1 MAVVSWKEI
10 LLLTGLVVGCYWNS
24 LLCGF
29 VFDDVSA
36 ILDNKDLRPV
46 TPLRNLFLNDF
57 WGTPMAEERSH
68 KSYRPLTVLT
78 FRLNYLFS
86 ELSAASY
93 HLLNVVLHGVVC
105 VLFLRVCRLFLDKT
119 SSLVAALL
127 FAVHPIHTEAVTGVV
142 GRAELLS
149 SIFLLAAF
157 LAYTKSTGADHSIV
171 WAPIALTVILVA
183 AATLCKEQGITVVGI
198 CCVHEV
204 FVAQGFTLPMLLDTL
219 RQVLQG
225 KDGFPYAVLQTL
237 LKLIVLVISTL
248 LLVIIRVQVIQ
259 SQLPVFTRFD
269 NPAAVSPTPARQLTF
284 NYLLPVN
291 AWLLLN
297 PSELCCDWTM
307 GTIPLVESLLDL
319 RNLAT
324 LVFYTFL
331 GLLAYHSLRYRH
343 SSAKTVIMA
352 LSLIVLPFIPASN
365 LFFPVGFVV
374 AERVL
379 YVPSMGFCVLVAHG
393 FKMVTQK
400 GHMKKVSWLIIGV
413 LLTTHAVKTFNRNW
427 DWESEYTLF
436 TSALKVNKNNAKLW
450 NNVGHALENQN
461 NYARALRY
469 FLQATR
475 VQPDDIGAH
484 MNVGRTYKNLNKS
497 KEAEDAY
504 LVAKSLMPQVI
515 PGKKYAT
522 RVAPN
527 HLNVYINLA
536 NLIRANES
544 RLEEADQLYRQAI
557 SMRPDFK
564 QAYISR
570 GELLLKMNKLT
581 EARDAYLRA
590 LELDR
595 TNADLWYN
603 LAIVNIEMKDPSEA
617 LKNFNHALELNP
629 RHKLALFNSAL
640 LMQESGEPKFWPEA
654 NRRFL
659 TYVEEDPDDANGYF
673 NLGMLAMDA
682 NENAAAERWMRKA
695 IGLQAGFRSALF
707 NLALL
712 YSQSKREIDAL
723 PVLDELLRHHPEHIK
738 GLILKGDI
746 LMNHKKDTQGA
757 KACFE
762 RILRMDPTN
771 VQGKH
776 NLCVVYFEERDLPR
790 AERCLE
796 ETLALAP
803 NEEYVRRHLSIVRS
817 KMAAMSAAGQ
827 PLTSAGGATASAK
840 EEKPKRVKEA
850 AEEAAEG
857 EEEGRGADVDG
868 KEAGDEKNVRKSSA
882 ESLGGAGVD
891 QSESLDSSQSD
902 KQTKGKSTKEIKD
915 IEKKRAAALKRLEE
929 IERILSGD

>member
-10 LLLTGLVVGCYWNS
+10 CLLIGLVVGCYWNS

-36 ILDNKDLRPV
+36 ILDNKDLRPT
-46 TPLRNLFLNDF
+46 TPLKNLFLNDF
-57 WGTPMAEERSH
+57 WGTPMSEERSH

-86 ELSAASY
+86 ELSSSSY
-93 HLLNVVLHGVVC
+93 HLLNVVLHAVVC
-105 VLFLRVCRLFLDKT
+105 VLFLHFCRLLLDRST
-119 SSLVAALL
+119 SLVAALL

-157 LAYTKSTGADHSIV
+157 LEYTKSKGTDNSIV
-171 WAPIALTVILVA
+171 WTPIISTVFLVA
-183 AATLCKEQGITVVGI
+183 VATLCKEQGITVIGI
-198 CCVHEV
+198 CCIYEV
-204 FVAQGFTLPMLLDTL
+204 FVAQGFTLPMLIDTL
-219 RQVLQG
+219 LQVLSG

-237 LKLIVLVISTL
+237 LKLIVLIISTL
-248 LLVIIRVQVIQ
+248 LLVIVRVQVIQ

-269 NPAAVSPTPARQLTF
+269 NPAAVSSTPTRQLTF

-307 GTIPLVESLLDL
+307 GTIPLVESLLDP
-319 RNLAT
+319 RNLST
-324 LVFYTFL
+324 VTFYAML
-331 GLLAYHSLRYRH
+331 SLLAYHSLWYGH
-343 SSAKTVIMA
+343 SSAKIVMMA

-393 FKMVTQK
+393 FKLLSQR
-400 GHMKKVSWLIIGV
+400 GGLKKTSWLLMGV

-436 TSALKVNKNNAKLW
+436 TSALKVNRNNAKLW

-461 NYARALRY
+461 SYERALRY

-484 MNVGRTYKNLNKS
+484 MNVGRTYKNLNRS
-497 KEAEDAY
+497 REAEEAY
-504 LVAKSLMPQVI
+504 LIAKSLMPQII

-536 NLIRANES
+536 NLIRANDS

-570 GELLLKMNKLT
+570 GELLLKMNKPS
-581 EARDAYLRA
+581 EAKDAYLRA
-590 LELDR
+590 LELDH

-617 LKNFNHALELNP
+617 LRNFNRALDLNP

-640 LMQESGEPKFWPEA
+640 LMQESGEAKFRPEA

-659 TYVEEDPDDANGYF
+659 IYVKEEPDDANGYF

-682 NENAAAERWMRKA
+682 NENEEAERWMREA
-695 IGLQAGFRSALF
+695 IRLQPGFRSALF

-712 YSQSKREIDAL
+712 YSQSQREMDAL
-723 PVLDELLRHHPEHIK
+723 PVLEELLRYHPEHVK

-746 LMNHKKDTQGA
+746 LMNHRKDTPGA

-762 RILRMDPTN
+762 RILNMDPSN
-771 VQGKH
+771 VQAKH
-776 NLCVVYFEERDLPR
+776 NLCVVYFEERELQR
-790 AERCLE
+790 AEHCLV
-796 ETLALAP
+796 ETLAMAP
-803 NEEYVRRHLSIVRS
+803 QEEYIRRHLAIVRNKMVDMSTAGQTISPTEGGSESDKQQEQQQQDKQEEEGQGVASGAGEGARKEKNLRKSSPKESVNSQGHGQS
-817 KMAAMSAAGQ
+817 KKLDAGQ
-827 PLTSAGGATASAK
+827 P
-840 EEKPKRVKEA
+840 
-850 AEEAAEG
+850 
-857 EEEGRGADVDG
+857 
-868 KEAGDEKNVRKSSA
+868 
-882 ESLGGAGVD
+882 
-891 QSESLDSSQSD
+891 D
-902 KQTKGKSTKEIKD
+902 KQTKSKSTKEIKD

-929 IERILSGD
+929 IERILSSD

>member
-10 LLLTGLVVGCYWNS
+10 LLLSGLVVGCYWNS
-24 LLCGF
+24 LSCGF

-36 ILDNKDLRPV
+36 ILDNKDLRPS
-46 TPLRNLFLNDF
+46 TPIRNLFLNDF

-93 HLLNVVLHGVVC
+93 HLLNVILHAVVC

-157 LAYTKSTGADHSIV
+157 LAYTKSTGPDHSIV
-171 WAPIALTVILVA
+171 WPPIALTVVLVA
-183 AATLCKEQGITVVGI
+183 AATLCKEQGITVVGV
-198 CCVHEV
+198 CCVYEI
-204 FVAQGFTLPMLLDTL
+204 FVAQGFTLPMLVDTIW
-219 RQVLQG
+219 QVLQG

-269 NPAAVSPTPARQLTF
+269 NPAAVSTTPTRQLTF

-307 GTIPLVESLLDL
+307 GTIPLVESLVDL

-324 LVFYTFL
+324 LVFYIFL

-393 FKMVTQK
+393 FKMISNK
-400 GHMKKVSWLIIGV
+400 GQLKKISWLMIGV
-413 LLTTHAVKTFNRNW
+413 LLTTYTVKTFHRNW

-461 NYARALRY
+461 NYAKALRY

-497 KEAEDAY
+497 KEAEEAY

-536 NLIRANES
+536 NLIRANDS

-603 LAIVNIEMKDPSEA
+603 LAIVYIEMKDPSEA

-659 TYVEEDPDDANGYF
+659 TYVEEEPDDANGYF

-712 YSQSKREIDAL
+712 YSQSKREVDAL
-723 PVLDELLRHHPEHIK
+723 PVLDELLHHHPEHIK

-746 LMNHKKDTQGA
+746 LMNHKKDTRGA

-796 ETLALAP
+796 ETLDLAP

-827 PLTSAGGATASAK
+827 PLSSATT
-840 EEKPKRVKEA
+840 
-850 AEEAAEG
+850 EG
-857 EEEGRGADVDG
+857 V
-868 KEAGDEKNVRKSSA
+868 GDEKNERKSST
-882 ESLGGAGVD
+882 ESVRGVGVD
-891 QSESLDSSQSD
+891 QSKSLDNSQSD
-902 KQTKGKSTKEIKD
+902 KRTKGKSTKDIKD